1 MGYLL
6 ATVAIAIIGYLV
18 SLRLHPLG
26 RKCIS
31 CKGTGQQN
39 GAIYRYA
46 QRQCTR
52 CGGNGIRGRYGVR
65 ILHRN
70 TQVWGETRPARAAAR
85 RARHFGR

>member
-1 MGYLL
+1 MGTLIAL
-6 ATVAIAIIGYLV
+6 AAIVIIGYLV

-26 RKCIS
+26 RKCAS
-31 CKGTGQQN
+31 CKGTGQQQ

-46 QRQCTR
+46 HRQCTR

-70 TQVWGETRPARAAAR
+70 SRVWGETRPARAAAR
-85 RARHFGR
+85 RDRHFGR

>member
-1 MGYLL
+1 MGTLIAL
-6 ATVAIAIIGYLV
+6 AAIVIIGYLV

-26 RKCIS
+26 RKCVS
-31 CKGTGQQN
+31 CKGTGQQR

-46 QRQCTR
+46 HRQCTR

-70 TQVWGETRPARAAAR
+70 SRVWGETRPARAAAR
-85 RARHFGR
+85 RDRHFGR